1 MNLFRE
7 YSSCLGQRAAK
18 YFHTGWTFLAVAFIL
33 IGSSDEFLS
42 ESDVPCIEGVT
53 RDGTITNV
61 SNQQSMNE
69 KKKISFTDE
78 KSKRLGSS
86 RCLPQTTLSCA
97 DPLLHY
103 DMQKYEGSCVHGR
116 NSDMPK
122 NYKQDIVRREE
133 GTTSPYTTPKVL
145 QLVLACTLYSSS
157 SCSTTCRKATY
168 AAKREILYTAYWCQ
182 VPRCHGAT
190 HHARHARHA
199 VRSMPLC
206 WSDGGRWEDWYR

>member
-1 MNLFRE
+1 MYR
-7 YSSCLGQRAAK
+7 
-18 YFHTGWTFLAVAFIL
+18 
-33 IGSSDEFLS
+33 GSNARWHHNK
-42 ESDVPCIEGVT
+42 C
-53 RDGTITNV
+53 
-61 SNQQSMNE
+61 QQSAINE
-69 KKKISFTDE
+69 RKKKISFTDE
-78 KSKRLGSS
+78 KAKRLGSS

-133 GTTSPYTTPKVL
+133 GTTSPYTTPQVL

-182 VPRCHGAT
+182 VPRRCHGAT

-199 VRSMPLC
+199 VRSVCRSAGLTVG
-206 WSDGGRWEDWYR
+206 GGRTGTGRCGSR

>member
-1 MNLFRE
+1 MWDHRLPLF
-7 YSSCLGQRAAK
+7 LLMAV
-18 YFHTGWTFLAVAFIL
+18 FLITFLPQRCPLLPIL
-33 IGSSDEFLS
+33 SCCNQQPHCSQKFLLS
-42 ESDVPCIEGVT
+42 ERSYPFPFGLQYFLVDFSQG
-53 RDGTITNV
+53 
-61 SNQQSMNE
+61 
-69 KKKISFTDE
+69 
-78 KSKRLGSS
+78 
-86 RCLPQTTLSCA
+86 
-97 DPLLHY
+97 
-103 DMQKYEGSCVHGR
+103 
-116 NSDMPK
+116 DMPK

-133 GTTSPYTTPKVL
+133 GTTSPYTTPQVL